1 MKKKQGFVF
10 KKKFGQ
16 NFLDDPVLL
25 DRIADVCLWSGQDA
39 VLEIGPGAGGL
50 TVPLS
55 KRAQS
60 VVAVEIDRQLEPIL
74 ARALADTT
82 GVTVRFGDALKMDL
96 DRLMLDV
103 AGATTYKLVANLPYY
118 ITTPLVMHTLEDA
131 RGVNEAAV
139 MVQSEVADRMTA
151 APGSKAYGAV
161 TVMVQYRARAERA
174 FSVSRRAFHP
184 QPNVDS
190 AVLHLVP
197 YTEKPFQAKD
207 EDLLRSVVRAAF
219 SQRRKTLANALTAL
233 EGREAAAAA
242 LAAAGIEAARRAET
256 LSVEEFVRL
265 ADAYW
270 TARQ

>member
-16 NFLDDPVLL
+16 NFISDPQLL
-25 DRIADVCLWSGQDA
+25 ERIADVCQWSGHDA

-55 KRAQS
+55 HRAQS

-74 ARALADTT
+74 ARALADTS

-96 DRLMLDV
+96 DQLMLDV
-103 AGATTYKLVANLPYY
+103 AGVRSYKVVANLPYY
-118 ITTPLVMHTLEDA
+118 ITTPLVMHLLEDA
-131 RGVNEAAV
+131 QGVNEAAV
-139 MVQSEVADRMTA
+139 MVQSEVADRITA
-151 APGSKAYGAV
+151 AAGSKAYGAV
-161 TVMVQYRARAERA
+161 TVMVQYRAQAERA

-190 AVLHLVP
+190 AVLHLLP
-197 YTEKPFQAKD
+197 YQKKPYPAKD
-207 EDLLRSVVRAAF
+207 EGLLRSVVRAAF
-219 SQRRKTLANALTAL
+219 SHRRKTLANALTAL
-233 EGREAAAAA
+233 DGREAAALA
-242 LAAAGIEAARRAET
+242 LKTAGIDPTRRAET

-265 ADAYW
+265 ADAFW
-270 TARQ
+270 QAQQ